1 MSIARNAGL
10 NLASQ
15 SLNAVLPT
23 VISVLVAR
31 LLMPAGAGRYSYLT
45 YLAAIGVSVA
55 TLGLPSA
62 VTRFTALFAGAG
74 DGDAARRTGAW
85 LVRTG
90 MRLSLLTG
98 GAVLLAAWFGA
109 RPVDTSMGE
118 LVLVGLLIPLSAAG
132 IMLGALIAGQQRF
145 GTLLRVGLVLAPI
158 TFTANLC
165 ALILVRTVFS
175 LLLAQVIVAA
185 IQALLLR
192 QATRGQEYW
201 GAGRPNRAQRR
212 EVWSYLAPVSA
223 TVILDVVVWQRSE
236 VLFLQYYSSNEQIA
250 FYALPFALVSR
261 VMLLLPGALTG
272 VLLPRFSSELGAG
285 SARGTIET
293 YRQAVLATAWL
304 AAPLAAA
311 GIVLASPLLQ
321 LLYGSAFNPAAPIFR
336 LLLVSGAFAA
346 IAGVGAAAAYG
357 GGKQNFVLKS
367 SAATAAVNIA
377 LDFVLIPSMA
387 AAGAAVANGAAQLV
401 GLAIGFT
408 YLKRSL
414 GLRLPGTGLARVA
427 AVSLLA
433 TLAASAWLLTPL
445 SAAPLVAGGSTT
457 FLLVYLSL
465 SRLLPE
471 ELRRLQRV
479 GLGLLKSK
487 PHVKRSRD

>member
-1 MSIARNAGL
+1 
-10 NLASQ
+10 
-15 SLNAVLPT
+15 
-23 VISVLVAR
+23 
-31 LLMPAGAGRYSYLT
+31 MPAGAGRYSFLS

-109 RPVDTSMGE
+109 TPVDTSMGE
-118 LVLVGLLIPLSAAG
+118 LILVGLLIPLSAVG
-132 IMLGALIAGQQRF
+132 IMLGALLAGQQRF

-158 TFTANLC
+158 TFAANVC
-165 ALILVRTVFS
+165 ALILARTVFS
-175 LLLAQVIVAA
+175 LLLAQAIVAA
-185 IQALLLR
+185 IQALVLSH
-192 QATRGQEYW
+192 AVRGSRYR
-201 GAGRPNRAQRR
+201 GAGRPDRVQRR
-212 EVWSYLAPVSA
+212 EVWSYLGPVSA

-236 VLFLQYYSSNEQIA
+236 VLFLQYYSSSEQIA

-272 VLLPRFSSELGAG
+272 VLLPRFSAELGAG
-285 SARGTIET
+285 STRGMFET

-311 GIVLASPLLQ
+311 GIVLARPLVQ
-321 LLYGSAFNPAAPIFR
+321 LLYGAAFDPAAGILR
-336 LLLVSGAFAA
+336 LLLASGALAA

-357 GGKQNFVLKS
+357 GGKQNLVLKS
-367 SAATAAVNIA
+367 SAVTAVFNIA
-377 LDFVLIPSMA
+377 LDFLLIPRLA
-387 AAGAAVANGAAQLV
+387 ASGAAVANGAAQLV
-401 GLAIGFT
+401 GLSIGFT
-408 YLKRSL
+408 FLKRNL
-414 GLRLPGTGLARVA
+414 GLRLPTADLLRIF

-433 TLAASAWLLTPL
+433 ACAASSWLVSGL
-445 SAAPLVAGGSTT
+445 SPAPLIAGASVT
-457 FLLVYLSL
+457 FLVVFISS
-465 SRLLPE
+465 SRLLPVDV
-471 ELRRLQRV
+471 RRLQRT
-479 GLGLLKSK
+479 GLTLL
-487 PHVKRSRD
+487 RDLQHRLAN